1 MSAFTWHTLK
11 IITRTI
17 IKNHLFQVKP
27 LLQVTNTEEK
37 LLKKDIELKVIVEN
51 LEKLTTEHHDLEQ
64 TYRDV
69 VEEKTLLSKK
79 LASEQEIS
87 AELEEVSH
95 C

>member
-1 MSAFTWHTLK
+1 MLSCCRFV
-11 IITRTI
+11 IIHHCI
-17 IKNHLFQVKP
+17 LQVKP

-37 LLKKDIELKVIVEN
+37 LLKKDVELKVVVEN

-69 VEEKTLLSKK
+69 VEEKTQLSKK

-87 AELEEVSH
+87 AELEEVSQ